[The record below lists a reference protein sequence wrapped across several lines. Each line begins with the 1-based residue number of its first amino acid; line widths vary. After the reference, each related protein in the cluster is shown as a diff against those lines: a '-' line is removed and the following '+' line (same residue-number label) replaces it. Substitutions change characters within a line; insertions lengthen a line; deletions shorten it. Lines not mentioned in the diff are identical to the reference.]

1 MPPKLGKHHEWRTTS
16 AVRRGSQKEMLIP
29 TDRLT
34 PLPQE
39 QTGAASVLA
48 SGSFPFPEI
57 EALPAMVMGSM
68 QDQQTSVM
76 GFAILPLQTSASL
89 VEERARSPVKQAAA
103 AGRERVRKKGEKP
116 KLMPPPPS
124 QPASRPCGLLL
135 PSFSASVHFFSGHV
149 LRALVPPSLPRG
161 R

>member
-1 MPPKLGKHHEWRTTS
+1 
-16 AVRRGSQKEMLIP
+16 MLIP

-39 QTGAASVLA
+39 QTGAASVFA

-76 GFAILPLQTSASL
+76 GFGIRPLQTSASL

-103 AGRERVRKKGEKP
+103 VGRESARK
-116 KLMPPPPS
+116 
-124 QPASRPCGLLL
+124 
-135 PSFSASVHFFSGHV
+135 H
-149 LRALVPPSLPRG
+149 
-161 R
+161 